1 MDKKIEI
8 LDEPTSY
15 LDSKSKDNVLK
26 IISQRAKDRMIL
38 ITTNDESLLDIAD
51 IHIDIN

>member
-15 LDSKSKDNVLK
+15 LDDKSKKNIIK
-26 IISQRAKDRMIL
+26 IISQRAKDKLIL
-38 ITTNDESLLDIAD
+38 VTTNDSALIKIAD
-51 IHIDIN
+51 VHIEVN